1 MLTKNWK
8 QIKFLTKKC
17 GKNDGKYDYKI
28 CDKNCHKKHG
38 SCKNYWKHVNKRKKM
53 TENVTK
59 IFEDEMWQKS
69 FSKVGQRM
77 PAWKKNV
84 WWYKLV

>member
-1 MLTKNWK
+1 MENMTTKFVTKIVIKNMVHARTIENMLTKE
-8 QIKFLTKKC
+8 
-17 GKNDGKYDYKI
+17 
-28 CDKNCHKKHG
+28 
-38 SCKNYWKHVNKRKKM
+38 KKM

-77 PAWKKNV
+77 PAWKKCLIIQIGIKM
-84 WWYKLV
+84 WRKQLW